1 MNTTKTVLPLQYMV
15 VMYSS
20 IKLKFNIILSICKHF
35 ANNLGLHILNCRL
48 SEGPVQGSPFI
59 THLGDGDPNLQP
71 HPQYLYR
78 SSTPEEEQ
86 TLQLVIPGLDQSGSG
101 ENSLNNSGGNKEEN
115 TSGTTKMSLPLL
127 ILLVP
132 GPKGPRYLMPSFGD
146 YYGKLLEKLSRNLQ
160 RSFLKVYHNM
170 NDVIHILS
178 KIWQVLE

>member
-1 MNTTKTVLPLQYMV
+1 MV

-101 ENSLNNSGGNKEEN
+101 ENLLNNSGDNKEEN
-115 TSGTTKMSLPLL
+115 TSGTVHAQQKIIDHLDYTVCLYNKDVLA
-127 ILLVP
+127 
-132 GPKGPRYLMPSFGD
+132 SF
-146 YYGKLLEKLSRNLQ
+146 KLTGTWAKRA
-160 RSFLKVYHNM
+160 
-170 NDVIHILS
+170 
-178 KIWQVLE
+178 KISHAIFW